1 MAVDPIQ
8 VAKLRA
14 DAALGRAQLARVR
27 EQLASGELV
36 DVEESDR
43 RLFDEARKI
52 RDVILAAP
60 ARYAAEL
67 AAELDVPTWQM
78 LQQLNGGV
86 RGLLAWAADHGPLP
100 RGSETDG
107 GEIAPETPPE
117 IPPPKRK
124 RRSA

>member
-14 DAALGRAQLARVR
+14 DAALARAQVARVR

-36 DVEESDR
+36 LADEADR
-43 RLFDEARKI
+43 QLFDEARKL

-78 LQQLNGGV
+78 LQLLNHAV
-86 RGLLAWAADHGPLP
+86 RQYLTWAAGHGP
-100 RGSETDG
+100 
-107 GEIAPETPPE
+107 APDMPEMPPE
-117 IPPPKRK
+117 KPAKRPKSRKRK
-124 RRSA
+124 AD